1 MSWKDKIREALFEEE
16 SVKNEAQKTAS
27 SPLIQSP
34 VQVQAVSSTAAPIT
48 ITSGQHIEIDEKLLD
63 KIEAKLKEANIPG
76 PDYLELKEAAEEK
89 TLVADEPDE
98 AKRWRQAFRNMK
110 VFFPQSGL
118 NKQKLLSAVDH
129 YISII
134 KAEINRGL
142 SELETVK
149 NRDVTQETSAVK
161 NLEKEIQVLEKQLA
175 EKQKLK
181 AEKEAAIQA
190 NLQKCE
196 HQGNVF
202 KTTTG
207 FVLNMLEK
215 DKEKIN
221 NYIID

>member
-1 MSWKDKIREALFEEE
+1 M
-16 SVKNEAQKTAS
+16 
-27 SPLIQSP
+27 
-34 VQVQAVSSTAAPIT
+34 PIT
-48 ITSGQHIEIDEKLLD
+48 TGQHIEIDEKLLD

-118 NKQKLLSAVDH
+118 NKQKLISAVDH

-181 AEKEAAIQA
+181 ADKEAAIQA

-202 KTTTG
+202 KATTG